1 MQTLIKVLF
10 YLNMFFLGVDL
21 RYADYAAAV
30 IQCVAAIG
38 CVLAIE
44 KKP

>member
-1 MQTLIKVLF
+1 MQKFIKVLF
-10 YLNMFFLGVDL
+10 CLNMFFLGVDL
-21 RYADYAAAV
+21 RHADYAAAV
-30 IQCVAAIG
+30 IHCVTTIG